1 MNTTLDTNTSNT
13 CTRDLICTINS
24 TKQYRHNFIDERD
37 VTEYFNRHFRH
48 LIPDDLKTILSNYYY
63 KKEEDLT
70 EISKTQIL
78 LDASQKYIENIETQI
93 LHIFSC
99 MRTSIRESKQK
110 IQKHIRGRS
119 DFLVSLEEKCR
130 IDTSNELTCLQTMNR
145 MGIPDDILRYIAGF
159 AYTPLLRYTLIKS
172 ACGDIKSLL
181 NRMMATNLKKFIFHF
196 NIMGK
201 QIYDYLSRHISPPGA
216 IHKQCDLS
224 GFQLCR
230 RSRSGDTKE
239 MNIQHILRVLLCI
252 DNIVENFI
260 RRKCYPKT
268 LNWLT
273 SMARHMYHNI
283 LYVSR
288 VEFNK
293 RKVGGPVTRRRHV
306 GQPQD

>member
-1 MNTTLDTNTSNT
+1 MNTTLDTNTTLDPNAS
-13 CTRDLICTINS
+13 TRDLICTINS

-70 EISKTQIL
+70 EIAKTQRL
-78 LDASQKYIENIETQI
+78 LDASEKYIENIETQI

-99 MRTSIRESKQK
+99 MQTSIRESKQK
-110 IQKHIRGRS
+110 IQRHIRCRS
-119 DFLVSLEEKCR
+119 DFHICLEEKGH
-130 IDTSNELTCLQTMNR
+130 IDTSNELACLQTMNR

-159 AYTPLLRYTLIKS
+159 AYTPFLRYTLIKS
-172 ACGDIKSLL
+172 MCGDIKSLL

-201 QIYDYLSRHISPPGA
+201 QMYDYLCRHITPAGA

-224 GFQLCR
+224 EFQVCR
-230 RSRSGDTKE
+230 RYRSGQTKE
-239 MNIQHILRVLLCI
+239 MNIEHILRTLLCI

-293 RKVGGPVTRRRHV
+293 RKGGRHV
-306 GQPQD
+306 V